1 MSMMFCAVYLYPKS
15 ETATAGARST
25 GISITNLTGKYGI

>member
-1 MSMMFCAVYLYPKS
+1 MMFCAVYLYPES

-25 GISITNLTGKYGI
+25 GIPIVNLIGKYGI